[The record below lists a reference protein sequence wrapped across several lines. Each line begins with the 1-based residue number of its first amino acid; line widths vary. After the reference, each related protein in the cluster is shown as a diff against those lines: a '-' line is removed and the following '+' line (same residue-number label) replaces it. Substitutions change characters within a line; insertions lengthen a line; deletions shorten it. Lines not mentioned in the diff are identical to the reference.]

1 MLGQSTVWE
10 ERRTLGEE
18 ECVFQEGI
26 LSFSISCLNFHYCMS
41 PKPRE
46 HCTCMKIMNHIPCLF
61 ENIITLWK
69 KNKNKNPEHYP
80 KALWISQYSWRKDT
94 ACMKLCF
101 TFGQLCSLSVVHLVL
116 LQVEKKRNR
125 LRQAQCE
132 EHCINEIPLKLPCP

>member
-61 ENIITLWK
+61 ENIITL
-69 KNKNKNPEHYP
+69 
-80 KALWISQYSWRKDT
+80 
-94 ACMKLCF
+94 
-101 TFGQLCSLSVVHLVL
+101 
-116 LQVEKKRNR
+116 
-125 LRQAQCE
+125 
-132 EHCINEIPLKLPCP
+132 